1 MPAAR
6 IPPLG
11 AARCDNAPVPVL
23 FALLAALSNAL
34 NVVTQHVASIGDPAH
49 SKGWHFVRYLFH
61 NPLWLFGWVAL
72 AAAFVF
78 QAVALHNGEMSVVQP
93 LLVTEL
99 VFALV
104 LRRLWVHQA
113 IRGVTWW
120 AAAIVCVS
128 LATFIAV
135 SEPSGGD
142 VLPTSRA
149 WAASIAVT
157 GGCAA
162 LLALFGIRGSPARRA
177 ALTGAATSVLW
188 ALVATFI
195 KATTDTLT
203 QFGVGGMFDH
213 WPVYALAVTGLA
225 AELLNQ
231 TALHV
236 GPLSVSQPFIV
247 VVDPIVSIALSVWV
261 FGEHFGADGL
271 RLAVAA
277 VAFAVMGA
285 AVTVLARTAPATMD
299 PTPPA
304 PVVAGA

>member
-1 MPAAR
+1 
-6 IPPLG
+6 
-11 AARCDNAPVPVL
+11 VPVL

-72 AAAFVF
+72 VAAFVF
-78 QAVALHNGEMSVVQP
+78 QAVALHNGALSVVQP

-113 IRGVTWW
+113 IHAVTWW
-120 AAAIVCVS
+120 AAAVVCVS
-128 LATFIAV
+128 LATFIAM

-157 GGCAA
+157 GGFAA
-162 LLALFGIRGSPARRA
+162 LLALFGTRGSPARRA
-177 ALTGAATSVLW
+177 ALTGTATSVLW
-188 ALVATFI
+188 ALVAVFI

-203 QFGVGGMFDH
+203 QFGVGGMFTH

-225 AELLNQ
+225 AELLSQ
-231 TALHV
+231 VALHV
-236 GPLSVSQPFIV
+236 GPLSASQPFLV

-261 FGEHFGADGL
+261 FGEHFDADGL

-277 VAFAVMGA
+277 TAFAVMGA
-285 AVTVLARTAPATMD
+285 AVVVLTRTAPATMD
-299 PTPPA
+299 PTPAA